1 MKITEKD
8 LYDIDGKI
16 HFEYGLKGRMCLYVP
31 KLNALIP
38 LTMLVNAL
46 LKLEKQKENQK
57 ERKCL

>member
-8 LYDIDGKI
+8 LYDTDGKI

-46 LKLEKQKENQK
+46 LKLEKQKENQ
-57 ERKCL
+57 